1 MKPFTSAS
9 QCSSTCPT
17 RSKEPNCHHST
28 CIASALL
35 QHPCCTPICLLQIQ
49 EVLSYCH
56 TISSEKKKKVIL
68 VIFSL
73 CLSQHFLGIDLKI
86 QQVELGEKLLS
97 SSSEGSAQVQ
107 EPIPQ
112 MTAQKNIPCFLP
124 WHFNTSSLYFRRR
137 NWHT

>member
-1 MKPFTSAS
+1 MLLHLPYPFQGTKLPSFNLHCFSSPTTSMLHTNLPAS
-9 QCSSTCPT
+9 NSRSSQ
-17 RSKEPNCHHST
+17 
-28 CIASALL
+28 LL
-35 QHPCCTPICLLQIQ
+35 SHNFFWK
-49 EVLSYCH
+49 
-56 TISSEKKKKVIL
+56 KKKKVIL

-86 QQVELGEKLLS
+86 EQVELGEKLLF